1 MEFYLERDEAVVNI
15 PPGNLLLEY
24 KSLKGEIDSAIQR
37 VLSSGWFILGREVQ
51 EFERAFADYCG
62 ARFCVGVA
70 SGTEAIALAL
80 MSLDIGNGDLVVTVP
95 NTAVPTV
102 SAISMTGA
110 KPLFVGVDEET
121 MLMEPELLRKY
132 LEGLKNNV
140 IERIKAIIPVHLYGL
155 PCLMD
160 DIVSIAKEFGLRVIE
175 DCAQAHGAEVY
186 GKKVGTFGDIGCF
199 SFYPSKN
206 LGCYGDGGAII
217 TNDAHLYQTILKIRN
232 YGQTERYQHVIKGI
246 NSRLDEIQAAILRV
260 KLGYLDS
267 WNEKRRKIAKMYEEG
282 LADYPMT
289 FQKEQTKERHNIY
302 HQMVICCESRDA
314 LRAFLDRNGIQTQIH
329 YPVSIH
335 LQEAYIDLGYK
346 EGSFSVAE
354 RLSKKIVSLPIYP
367 QLNTE
372 EVKFVIQKTGEF
384 FQ

>member
-80 MSLDIGNGDLVVTVP
+80 MSLDIGNGDLVLTVP

-110 KPLFVGVDEET
+110 KPLFVDVDEET

-232 YGQTERYQHVIKGI
+232 YGQTGI
-246 NSRLDEIQAAILRV
+246 MN
-260 KLGYLDS
+260 
-267 WNEKRRKIAKMYEEG
+267 YE
-282 LADYPMT
+282 
-289 FQKEQTKERHNIY
+289 
-302 HQMVICCESRDA
+302 V
-314 LRAFLDRNGIQTQIH
+314 
-329 YPVSIH
+329 
-335 LQEAYIDLGYK
+335 
-346 EGSFSVAE
+346 
-354 RLSKKIVSLPIYP
+354 
-367 QLNTE
+367 
-372 EVKFVIQKTGEF
+372 
-384 FQ
+384 